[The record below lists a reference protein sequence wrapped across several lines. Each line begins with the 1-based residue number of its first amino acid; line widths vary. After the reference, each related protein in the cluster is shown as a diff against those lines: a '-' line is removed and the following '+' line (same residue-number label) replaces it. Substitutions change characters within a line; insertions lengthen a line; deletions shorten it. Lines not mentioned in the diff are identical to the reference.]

1 MNVKR
6 ELGIR
11 ALVAAGVVTLAF
23 LAFSDFVATRSNIG
37 WVMSLMAYAISA
49 CVIGR
54 IIGPTAGHFKP
65 QWRIG
70 AWVAAAAAAGLIC
83 ADIRGDLVSPGKR
96 AACAAAIAATM
107 IALDKFAD
115 CLSKNY

>member
-49 CVIGR
+49 CVIWR
-54 IIGPTAGHFKP
+54 IIGPTAGQFKP

-70 AWVAAAAAAGLIC
+70 AWVAAAALILFRFLFFEIGSVER
-83 ADIRGDLVSPGKR
+83 AFLTLVGIT
-96 AACAAAIAATM
+96 IAASL
-107 IALDKFAD
+107 IWQLIRRK
-115 CLSKNY
+115 